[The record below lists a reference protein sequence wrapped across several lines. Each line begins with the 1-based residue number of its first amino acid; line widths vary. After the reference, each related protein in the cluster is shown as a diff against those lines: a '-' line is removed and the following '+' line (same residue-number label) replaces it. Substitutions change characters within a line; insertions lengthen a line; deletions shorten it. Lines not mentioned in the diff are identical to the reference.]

1 MSSYIEDVAKN
12 PDAMKSQKTL
22 PPDWRAMTSAA
33 VLFTR
38 SLLMGLDHATR
49 RMEFDDTGGIDIES
63 LPFEEAVEYLKKRN
77 VLSADEY
84 YSLSDKM
91 KFRAFTASRIADGDL
106 LKRLNRRLARS
117 LEAGES
123 IADFKRWTRDE
134 LLGEVG
140 MGGANFSYWETV
152 YRTNVQTA
160 YNAGRAMGFE
170 EDRPLALEF
179 IGIDDART
187 TDICRSLQ
195 SPKVILPYGDPFWA
209 AHWPPLHFNCRSTV
223 RGIYDESELPKEFV
237 NPEPSASP
245 AKGFGAFPL
254 SNDNWWSELASQA
267 RRAREYNVQGEI
279 DSAYS
284 MLIEPDAG
292 RRGANGSAKK
302 SVAEL
307 KTAEE
312 VQELMKSEGWFKRGF
327 NERVDLSGV
336 DTESA
341 KSIHDSYSK
350 VFAKYPQLKGAF
362 ENVESATLEKDVY
375 AQSYLSKGR
384 VQVNKR
390 FYENYKILCKSYES
404 DVKSNWHPAGTSADS
419 IVIHEIG
426 HNVNGY
432 LWRTHGEGIEEKIIS
447 EAFKKIGQK
456 WTDDNVEK
464 YLSKYARKGGVQ
476 EFFAEA
482 FAEYIDSKTP
492 RPLAKAF
499 GEIIEK
505 LMNGGTI

>member
-1 MSSYIEDVAKN
+1 MASYIEDVARN

-33 VLFTR
+33 VLFTK
-38 SLLMGLDHATR
+38 SLLMGLDHSTR
-49 RMEFDDTGGIDIES
+49 KMEFADIDGIDIEN

-91 KFRAFTASRIADGDL
+91 KFRAFTVSRIADGDM
-106 LKRLNRRLARS
+106 LKKVNRRLSRS

-152 YRTNVQTA
+152 FRTNVQTA
-160 YNAGRAMGFE
+160 YNVGRAMGFE
-170 EDRPLALEF
+170 EDKPIALEF

-187 TDICRSLQ
+187 TDICRELQ
-195 SPKVILPYGDPFWA
+195 NPKIILPYDDPFWA
-209 AHWPPLHFNCRSTV
+209 SHWPPLHFNCRSTV
-223 RGIYDESELPKEFV
+223 RGIYDESELPKEFMR
-237 NPEPSASP
+237 PEPAGSP
-245 AKGFGAFPL
+245 AKGFGKFPL
-254 SNDNWWSELASQA
+254 SNDRWWNELASQA
-267 RRAREYNVQGEI
+267 KRAREYNIQGEI
-279 DSAYS
+279 INAYS
-284 MLIEPDAG
+284 MLIESDTG
-292 RRGANGSAKK
+292 KLGASKNAKK

-307 KTAEE
+307 ETTEE
-312 VQELMKSEGWFKRGF
+312 VQNLMKSEKWFKDGF
-327 NERVDLSGV
+327 NEKVDLSGV
-336 DTESA
+336 DTASA
-341 KSIHDSYSK
+341 KSIYNSYGK
-350 VFAKYPQLKGAF
+350 VFSKYPQLKGAF
-362 ENVESATLEKDVY
+362 ENVESANLKKDTY
-375 AQSYLSKGR
+375 AQSFLNSGK
-384 VQVNKR
+384 VQVNRK
-390 FYENYKILCKSYES
+390 FYGSYENLCKYYEI

-432 LWRTHGEGIEEKIIS
+432 LRKTHGKGIEEKIVS
-447 EAFKKIGQK
+447 KAFKKIGQSR
-456 WTDDNVEK
+456 TDDNIEK
-464 YLSKYARKGGVQ
+464 WLSEYAADNSL

-499 GEIIEK
+499 GETLEDLLK
-505 LMNGGTI
+505 GGRL